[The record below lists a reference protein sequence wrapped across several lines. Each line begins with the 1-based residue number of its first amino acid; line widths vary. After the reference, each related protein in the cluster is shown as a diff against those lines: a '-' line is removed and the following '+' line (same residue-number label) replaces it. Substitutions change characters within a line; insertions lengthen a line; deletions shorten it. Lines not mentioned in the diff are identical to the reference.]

1 MAEFLIQI
9 HKSEYGYDV
18 ACPSLPGC
26 RSQGETEK
34 EAIENVRSA
43 IREYLSTLPA
53 PKSDEKVMMMIDVA
67 V

>member
-18 ACPSLPGC
+18 SCPSLPGC
-26 RSQGETEK
+26 HSQGKTEK
-34 EAIENVRSA
+34 EAIENVRNG
-43 IREYLSTLPA
+43 IQEYLAALPA
-53 PKSDEKVMMMIDVA
+53 LKSDEKVMMIDVA